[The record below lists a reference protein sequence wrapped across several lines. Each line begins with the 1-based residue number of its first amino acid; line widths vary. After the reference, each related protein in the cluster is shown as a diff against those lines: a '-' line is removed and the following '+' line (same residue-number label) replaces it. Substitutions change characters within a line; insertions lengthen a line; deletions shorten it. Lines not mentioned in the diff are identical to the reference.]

1 MQPSKKQNANKRTKV
16 KNALKKHQ
24 MGEKVTYLLICV
36 FVFFVRA
43 KKRKYK
49 IENRK

>member
-24 MGEKVTYLLICV
+24 KEGGGSQLFAYLRFCV
-36 FVFFVRA
+36 FCAR
-43 KKRKYK
+43 RK
-49 IENRK
+49 ENTK